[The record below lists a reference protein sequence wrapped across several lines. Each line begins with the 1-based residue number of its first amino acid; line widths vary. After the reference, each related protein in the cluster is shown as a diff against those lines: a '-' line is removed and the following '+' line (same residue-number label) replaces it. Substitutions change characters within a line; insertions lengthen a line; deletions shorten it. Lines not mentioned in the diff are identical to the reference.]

1 MKNISIKSITVT
13 AVISLSLLGT
23 GCGKIADFGD
33 TNVNPAGI
41 SSPVTS
47 ALLTNVES
55 AFGGFAVNNRKTT
68 YCQYVSES
76 QYTDV
81 SLYALPQLEMG
92 GTYAGVLNDLQVIIN
107 YNSDGKTSAVASA
120 YGSNNNQI
128 AIAKILRSYIYW
140 VLTDSW
146 GDIPYSEALLGAANS
161 SPKFDKQ
168 EDVYFSVMK
177 DLKNAVAGFDNG
189 TTVKGDIIYGGDVA
203 KWKKLGNTIRMLMA
217 MRLTNKYP
225 NAGDKA
231 AVQFA
236 EAYSNAA
243 GYISAN
249 ADNFSVAFPGG
260 TFKNTWY
267 LVYEARDDY
276 SESKTMTDVMAGL
289 GDARQSVFGTNNV
302 GFPYGLTRDLAV
314 QFGNS
319 VGNGHSRVLA
329 ASKRTEASTVVVI
342 NAATA
347 LLAKAEAIERGW
359 VSGTTADAQIA
370 YEASIAASHAEWGVS
385 MSAGYLTGSAS
396 YTSGGGVASNIGA
409 GTGAFDNFRA
419 ASNNIQDATT
429 TTKLQR
435 IALQRWVAAYPNGQE
450 GWAEQRRTGI
460 PNLKT
465 TRFATGKFV
474 TRYVYGVNDYSFN
487 NVQTKAAAALL
498 AGGDVQDAKVWWDQ

>member
-1 MKNISIKSITVT
+1 MKNISIKSLAVA
-13 AVISLSLLGT
+13 AVISLSIAGT

-41 SSPVTS
+41 STPVTS

-55 AFGGFAVNNRKTT
+55 AFGGFAANNRKNT

-92 GTYAGVLNDLQVIIN
+92 GTYSGLLNDLQIIID
-107 YNSDGKTSAVASA
+107 YNTNERTAPTATA
-120 YGSNNNQI
+120 YGSNANQI
-128 AIAKILRSYIYW
+128 GIAKILKAYIYW

-146 GDIPYSEALLGAANS
+146 GDIPYSEALKGAANLA
-161 SPKFDKQ
+161 PKYDKQ
-168 EDVYFSVMK
+168 EDVYFGVMK
-177 DLKNAVAGFDNG
+177 ELKEAVAGFDNG
-189 TTVKGDIIYGGDVA
+189 AAVRGDVIYGGDIA
-203 KWKKLGNTIRMLMA
+203 QWKKAGNTIRMLMA

-236 EAYSNAA
+236 EAYNNAA
-243 GYISAN
+243 GYISTN
-249 ADNFSVAFPGG
+249 ADNFALKFPGG
-260 TFKNTWY
+260 NFKNTWY
-267 LVYEARDDY
+267 LVYEARDDF
-276 SESKTMTDVMAGL
+276 SESKTMTDVMGSL
-289 GDARQSVFGTNNV
+289 GDARQAGFGTNAV

-329 ASKRTEASTVVVI
+329 ASKRTESSPIVII
-342 NAATA
+342 NAASA

-359 VSGTTADAQIA
+359 VAGTTADAQVA
-370 YEASIAASHAEWGVS
+370 YEAAIGASHAEWGVTV
-385 MSAGYLTGSAS
+385 SAGYLSGAANYSA
-396 YTSGGGVASNIGA
+396 GAGVATNIGA
-409 GTGAFDNFRA
+409 GAAPFDNFRA
-419 ASNNIQDATT
+419 ASNNVQDAIT

-435 IALQRWVAAYPNGQE
+435 IALQRWVANYPNGHE
-450 GWAEQRRTGI
+450 GWAEQRRTGV

-474 TRYVYGVNDYSFN
+474 TRYTYGVQDYSVN
-487 NVQTKAAAALL
+487 NDNTKAAAALIT
-498 AGGDVQDAKVWWDQ
+498 GGDVQDAKVWWDN